1 MRVNCL
7 NRDIHARDYLYIL
20 RRRKWIIITFFL
32 ITVTAVTLATFLQ
45 EEVYR
50 ATSTVI
56 VDVEGP
62 PDVLAVK
69 DVVKTGETNYM
80 AYRDY
85 IETQKEIIRS
95 RRTAHYVM
103 KHLKLDRL
111 DEFKKENDPIEHLL
125 KKLRAELISKTRILK
140 ISVDNGDPKLASLI
154 ANEFAKVYADLNIAL
169 KMKALDQAQAWL
181 REEVEQQK
189 NKVNESELNLQTYK
203 EANDIVFINNQKNMI
218 NDSMVKLNTNYLEA
232 KTKRIRTETS
242 YRSLI
247 DNEGNMTLKNLPVL
261 TTGNE
266 TIQQLKNDYLKQ
278 EALLV
283 EYRKVY
289 KGRHPKMITLL
300 GNIAH
305 LESRIKSEIK
315 TEYKNSVE
323 QENKFLQVLEEQ
335 NKKALELERKIIKYN
350 ALQREVETSER
361 VLQIVLNRLKK
372 TSILNQ
378 IQANNIRVQDLA
390 EVPIK
395 PIKPRKKLN
404 IALAIIVGLSGG
416 VALAFFRDYMDTTIK
431 DPNEIASLLE
441 IPILGSVPKVRPD
454 GKNIKKKEEIDRI
467 VEKDTYSLASE
478 AYRTIR
484 ANLLFSLNHSSSSK
498 SIVITSSVPREGK
511 TMTAINLSVMIA
523 NSGERVLLVDADMR
537 KPRIHTVFNLK
548 NEPGLSQFLLEEN
561 DLDSI
566 IKDSGIDNMRIVTAG
581 KCTHKPKELLCSK
594 NMKQFLEEA
603 SSKFSKIIL
612 DTPPVSL
619 LTDAQI
625 LSSVTTGVILIAE
638 SGRSTR
644 DLLVRSRELL
654 QKVDARI
661 IGVILNNIALTK
673 DVYSCPQYYYGKYYN
688 PNHTR

>member
-1 MRVNCL
+1 MQVNCL
-7 NRDIHARDYLYIL
+7 NRDMHVRDYLYIL
-20 RRRKWIIITFFL
+20 RRRKWITVTFFL
-32 ITVTAVTLATFLQ
+32 VTVTAVTLATFLQ

-62 PDVLAVK
+62 DVLAVK
-69 DVVKTGETNYM
+69 DVVKLGEINYM

-85 IETQKEIIRS
+85 IETQQEIIRS

-103 KHLKLDRL
+103 KNLKLDRM
-111 DEFKKENDPIEHLL
+111 DEFKKENDPIEYLL
-125 KKLRAELISKTRILK
+125 KKLRAELIRDTRILK
-140 ISVDNGDPKLASLI
+140 ISVDNRDPKLASLI
-154 ANEFAKVYADLNIAL
+154 ANEFAKVYADSNIAL

-181 REEVEQQK
+181 KEEVEQQK

-203 EANDIVFINNQKNMI
+203 EANDIVSINSQENMI
-218 NDSMVKLNTNYLEA
+218 NDSMAKLNTNYLEA

-305 LESRIKSEIK
+305 LESRIKSEIE

-323 QENKFLQVLEEQ
+323 QENKFAQALEEQ

-361 VLQIVLNRLKK
+361 VLQIVLNRLKE
-372 TSILNQ
+372 TSISNQ
-378 IQANNIRVQDLA
+378 IQTNNIRVQDLA
-390 EVPIK
+390 EVPKK

-404 IALAIIVGLSGG
+404 ITLAVIVGLSGG

-441 IPILGSVPKVRPD
+441 IPMLGSVPKVRPD
-454 GKNIKKKEEIDRI
+454 GKNIKKREEVDHI

-484 ANLLFSLNHSSSSK
+484 TNLLFSLNHSSSSK

-511 TMTAINLSVMIA
+511 TMTAINLSAMIA
-523 NSGERVLLVDADMR
+523 SSGERVLLVDADMR

-581 KCTHKPKELLCSK
+581 KCTHKPAELLYSK
-594 NMKQFLEEA
+594 NMKRFLEEA
-603 SSKFSKIIL
+603 SSRFSKIIL

-625 LSSVTTGVILIAE
+625 LSSIATGVILIAE

-644 DLLVRSRELL
+644 DLLVRSKELL
-654 QKVDARI
+654 QKVDAKI
-661 IGVILNNIALTK
+661 IGVILNNIACTK
-673 DVYSCPQYYYGKYYN
+673 DGYSYPQYYYGKYYN